1 LGAPLVRTG
10 AHSAPRRVYSIE
22 VRTPHA
28 RAERTSGSDASLPVR
43 LGGRSSLL
51 AWVVAWLVVLLYA
64 AGICSNYLLE
74 RSAGLPSEH
83 PMEDVVF
90 LAGSGAF
97 VVVGA
102 LLVAKRPANPI
113 SWIMAAIGLMAAIFP
128 AGGAYAAYVMST
140 RGQPDALAV
149 VGAWTQSWYWG
160 LLLALAFV
168 YLPLL
173 FPDGRLLSR
182 RWLPV
187 AVLPGIGTLGIV
199 VLGALTDTLHDST
212 AGYTVD
218 NPIGIEG
225 LAFVE
230 DLPIFGLLSALF
242 GVGLVGAVGSV
253 VVRFRRSRGAERQ
266 QLKWFVFAVALLL
279 TFPLEGFLPNIASNA
294 LFGLTIIAIPTAVG
308 IAVLRYRL
316 YDIDLLINRTLVYGP
331 LTAMLIVVYLGGV
344 ISMEYAFRTLTG
356 QGSQI
361 AIVAS
366 TLAIAAL
373 FNPLRKRVQAFVDR
387 RFYRRKYDAAKTLDA
402 FSAKLRDETDLDAL
416 RNDLVGVVRETM
428 QPAHV
433 SLWLRPDQ
441 PQQETKG

>member
-1 LGAPLVRTG
+1 V
-10 AHSAPRRVYSIE
+10 S
-22 VRTPHA
+22 TPHD
-28 RAERTSGSDASLPVR
+28 RPDLPTSSDASLPLR
-43 LGGRSSLL
+43 LRGRPSLL
-51 AWVVAWLVVLLYA
+51 AWVVACLVVLLYA
-64 AGICSNYLLE
+64 AGICANYLLE

-83 PMEDVVF
+83 PVEDVVF

-102 LLVAKRPANPI
+102 LLVAKRPTNPI
-113 SWIMAAIGLMAAIFP
+113 SWIMATIALMGANFP
-128 AGGAYAAYVMST
+128 TGGTYAAYVMTT

-149 VGAWTQSWYWG
+149 IGAWTQAWYWY
-160 LLLALAFV
+160 LLIALAFV

-187 AVLPGIGTLGIV
+187 AVLPGIGTVGMV
-199 VLGALTDTLHDST
+199 VLGALTETLHDSV
-212 AGYTVD
+212 AGYTID

-230 DLPIFGLLSALF
+230 ELPIFGVLTALF
-242 GVGLVGAVGSV
+242 GVGLVGGVASV
-253 VVRFRRSRGAERQ
+253 VVRFRRSRGVERQ
-266 QLKWFVFAVALLL
+266 QMKWFVYAVALLL
-279 TFPLEGFLPNIASNA
+279 TIPLEGLLPDIVNNL

-316 YDIDLLINRTLVYGP
+316 YDIDLVINRTLVYGP
-331 LTAMLIVVYLGGV
+331 LTATLVLFYVGGV
-344 ISMEYAFRTLTG
+344 VSLQYAFRAVTG
-356 QGSQI
+356 QESQI

-373 FNPLRKRVQAFVDR
+373 FNPLRRRVQAFVDR
-387 RFYRRKYDAAKTLDA
+387 RFYRRKYDAVKTLAA

-416 RNDLVGVVRETM
+416 NAELVGVVRETM
-428 QPAHV
+428 QPEHV
-433 SLWLRPDQ
+433 SLWLRSPAEAGGSTGKEQ
-441 PQQETKG
+441 AQ